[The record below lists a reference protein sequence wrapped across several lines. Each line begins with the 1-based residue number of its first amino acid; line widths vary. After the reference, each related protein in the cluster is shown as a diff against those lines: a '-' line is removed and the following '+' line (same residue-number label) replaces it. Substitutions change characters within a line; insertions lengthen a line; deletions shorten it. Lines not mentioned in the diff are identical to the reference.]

1 MVAIRSPGQVHK
13 RSKRATIG
21 ALLFDR
27 AAFELRR
34 QDWGLARTCGAEGR
48 LAVILM
54 LHNRPEGD
62 RLCRSHH
69 TLMADRCVLLVAAV
83 ATALTANNAT
93 AQAYPTRPIRIIV
106 PYAAAGGSDITT
118 RIVQARASELLGQPL
133 VVDNRPGGA
142 TLIGTRA
149 VANATPD
156 GYTLGVMDPAFIVN
170 PTLMSDARYD
180 PLKDFVAVTLFTVT
194 PLMLVVPPSFSARSV
209 QALVEFAKA
218 NPAKLNFGSPGDGSA
233 GHIAMEQFRSFF
245 GLQVVHVPYKGAGP
259 AVAAVVGN
267 EVPALFAGSGA
278 TPFVQDGR
286 LRALAVTS
294 TKRLTTLPAVQTFSE
309 LGFPQVNVQTFAG
322 LVAPAGTPNIAIR
335 RLHSAFA
342 GAVQTPEVKAKLEQ
356 FSQIPVG
363 STPQEF
369 AAFLQENGTRLV
381 KVLQD
386 SNIKID
392 PR

>member
-1 MVAIRSPGQVHK
+1 MSVCRRCALAAVVLAA
-13 RSKRATIG
+13 ATIG
-21 ALLFDR
+21 S
-27 AAFELRR
+27 
-34 QDWGLARTCGAEGR
+34 G
-48 LAVILM
+48 
-54 LHNRPEGD
+54 
-62 RLCRSHH
+62 
-69 TLMADRCVLLVAAV
+69 VL
-83 ATALTANNAT
+83 

-118 RIVQARASELLGQPL
+118 RIIQARASELLGQAL

-149 VANATPD
+149 VASATAD

-170 PTLMSDARYD
+170 PTLISDARYD
-180 PLKDFVAVTLFTVT
+180 PLKDFAAVTLFTVT
-194 PLMLVVPPSFSARSV
+194 PLMLVVPPSFPARSV
-209 QALVEFAKA
+209 QALVDFAKT

-245 GLQVVHVPYKGAGP
+245 GLQIVHVPYKGAGP

-294 TKRLTTLPAVQTFSE
+294 AKRLTTLPAVQTFAE

-322 LVAPAGTPNIAIR
+322 LVAPAGTPTIALR
-335 RLHSAFA
+335 RLHSSFA
-342 GAVQTPEVKAKLEQ
+342 GAIQTAEVKARLEQ

-363 STPQEF
+363 STPEEF
-369 AAFLQENGTRLV
+369 ASFLQENRTRLV
-381 KVLQD
+381 TVLREA
-386 SNIKID
+386 NIKLD
-392 PR
+392 SR